1 MARKKYENYVMAARL
16 VDSIP
21 VSDNQKHSIGVRVS
35 HHMKKGYLVA
45 GEDYE
50 KVQRKD
56 LRRYGLHDE
65 GNTFIPSQM
74 VNILTMSGAMKV
86 LDFEVEKERLS
97 KKDRDKVIQELFG
110 DVSGIGGKEKEK
122 DREKKEEKIEVNG
135 GSSSGIGIVADTE
148 RLSAAVEKLADAL
161 GRIGDAIFMV
171 IEAEKEAGERVK
183 EEKEEKDKKERENK
197 VIDYHAYSRV
207 VPVNVDIL
215 AQRKAEFYCLIDE
228 LVSAH
233 SGIKNRSEA
242 LKWLYGKLNVVYG
255 IVFDQLKKEVV
266 PEYDTKKYSR
276 VDLLCLSDGF
286 YDIALNVIEK
296 YISDVNGGRGSVGNG
311 GYARRAGK
319 VR

>member
-1 MARKKYENYVMAARL
+1 MARKKYVMAARL
-16 VDSIP
+16 VSMLP
-21 VSDNQKHSIGVRVS
+21 VSDGQKHSIGVRVS

-56 LRRYGLHDE
+56 LHRYGLDDE
-65 GNTFIPSQM
+65 ENTFISSQV
-74 VNILTMSGAMKV
+74 VNVLTMSGAKKV
-86 LDFEVEKERLS
+86 LDFEVDKERLS

-110 DVSGIGGKEKEK
+110 DVGNSSGIGGKE
-122 DREKKEEKIEVNG
+122 RKEEKIEVSG
-135 GSSSGIGIVADTE
+135 GSSGGVVADTE
-148 RLSAAVEKLADAL
+148 RLSVAVEKLADAL
-161 GRIGDAIFMV
+161 GRIGDAIFM
-171 IEAEKEAGERVK
+171 ILEAKKEAGERVK
-183 EEKEEKDKKERENK
+183 EEREKKERENK
-197 VIDYHAYSRV
+197 VVDYNSYGSYNCSSKKV

-215 AQRKAEFYCLIDE
+215 AQRKAEFYYLIDE
-228 LVSAH
+228 LVSVH

-242 LKWLYGKLNVVYG
+242 LKWLYGKLNAVYG

-296 YISDVNGGRGSVGNG
+296 YISDVNGGRGN
-311 GYARRAGK
+311 YARSAGK

>member
-16 VDSIP
+16 VSMIP
-21 VSDNQKHSIGVRVS
+21 VSDGQKHSIGVRVS

-45 GEDYE
+45 GEDYK

-56 LRRYGLHDE
+56 LHQYGLHDE

-97 KKDRDKVIQELFG
+97 KRDRDKVIQELFG
-110 DVSGIGGKEKEK
+110 DVRDVGGKEKEK
-122 DREKKEEKIEVNG
+122 EKDKEKKEEKIAVSG
-135 GSSSGIGIVADTE
+135 GSSGSVVADTE
-148 RLSAAVEKLADAL
+148 RLSAAIEKLADAL

-171 IEAEKEAGERVK
+171 IEAEKKEEEERV
-183 EEKEEKDKKERENK
+183 KEEKDKKERENK
-197 VIDYHAYSRV
+197 VVDYHSYSRV

-215 AQRKAEFYCLIDE
+215 AQRKAEFYYLIDE
-228 LVSAH
+228 LVSVH

-242 LKWLYGKLNVVYG
+242 LKWLYGKLNAVYG

>member
-1 MARKKYENYVMAARL
+1 MARKKYVLAARL
-16 VDSIP
+16 VNMIP

-45 GEDYE
+45 GKDYE

-56 LRRYGLHDE
+56 LHRYGLHDE
-65 GNTFIPSQM
+65 GNAFIPSQV
-74 VNILTMSGAMKV
+74 VNLLTMSGAAKV
-86 LDFEVEKERLS
+86 LDFEVDKGRLS
-97 KKDRDKVIQELFG
+97 KRDRDKLIQELFG
-110 DVSGIGGKEKEK
+110 DASGIGDKEKEK
-122 DREKKEEKIEVNG
+122 GREKKEEKIEVSG

-183 EEKEEKDKKERENK
+183 EEEREKKEQEEQENK
-197 VIDYHAYSRV
+197 VIDYHSYSRV

-215 AQRKAEFYCLIDE
+215 AQRKAEFYYLIDE
-228 LVSAH
+228 LVSVH

-242 LKWLYGKLNVVYG
+242 LKWLYGKLNAVYG

-296 YISDVNGGRGSVGNG
+296 YISDVNGGRGSVCNG
-311 GYARRAGK
+311 RK

>member
-1 MARKKYENYVMAARL
+1 MARKKYVLAARL
-16 VDSIP
+16 VNMIL

-35 HHMKKGYLVA
+35 HHMKNGYLVV
-45 GEDYE
+45 GKDYE

-56 LRRYGLHDE
+56 LHRYGLDDE
-65 GNTFIPSQM
+65 GNMFIPSQV
-74 VNILTMSGAMKV
+74 VNVLTMSGAMKV
-86 LDFEVEKERLS
+86 LDFEVDKERLS

-110 DVSGIGGKEKEK
+110 DVGGKEKEK
-122 DREKKEEKIEVNG
+122 EEIAVSG
-135 GSSSGIGIVADTE
+135 GSSSGVVADTE

-171 IEAEKEAGERVK
+171 IEAEKEEK
-183 EEKEEKDKKERENK
+183 EKVKEEKDKKDRENK
-197 VIDYHAYSRV
+197 VVDYHSYSRV

-215 AQRKAEFYCLIDE
+215 AQRKAEFYYLIDE
-228 LVSAH
+228 LVSVH

-242 LKWLYGKLNVVYG
+242 LKWLYGKLNAVYG

-311 GYARRAGK
+311 RK